1 MREEICMNSLVNSEN
16 CDIVSGLRKVV
27 ESAKANFCESVDI
40 AINLNINSSKS
51 DEQVRGFVVL
61 PKGLGREVKVAVFAK
76 GGYLEM
82 AREAMADVVGDE
94 ELIEKVKKKGYK
106 LDVDWCLTTPDFM
119 SSVSSIAKILG
130 PRGLMPN
137 PKFNTV
143 TFEVAKAIGIIKSGQ
158 IRFKSDKT
166 GIVHAKIGNVK
177 FSIEDLL
184 ENFNAVVNAVK
195 QCRPP
200 SVKGLYF
207 KDVFI
212 ISTMGKS
219 VKVENL
225 NN

>member
-1 MREEICMNSLVNSEN
+1 MSSLLSNEVY
-16 CDIVSGLRKVV
+16 DVASGLKKVI
-27 ESAKANFCESVDI
+27 ESAKANFCESVDV

-51 DEQVRGFVVL
+51 DEQVRGCVVL

-76 GGYLEM
+76 GGYLDT
-82 AREAMADVVGDE
+82 AKGAMADVVGDE
-94 ELIEKVKKKGYK
+94 ELIEEIKKKKSK

-119 SSVSSIAKILG
+119 ASVSSIAKILG

-143 TFEVAKAIGIIKSGQ
+143 TFDLVKAIKIIKSGQ

-166 GIVHAKIGNVK
+166 GIVHAKIGNIK

-184 ENFNAVVNAVK
+184 ENFNAVINAVK
-195 QCRPP
+195 QCKPAAI
-200 SVKGLYF
+200 KGLYF

>member
-1 MREEICMNSLVNSEN
+1 MNSLISDEVY
-16 CDIVSGLRKVV
+16 DIESGLKKVIG
-27 ESAKANFCESVDI
+27 SAKANFCESVDV
-40 AINLNINSSKS
+40 AINLNINNSKS
-51 DEQVRGFVVL
+51 DEQVRGCVVL
-61 PKGLGREVKVAVFAK
+61 PKGLGREIKVAVFTK

-94 ELIEKVKKKGYK
+94 ELIEEIKKKQCK
-106 LDVDWCLTTPDFM
+106 LDVDWCLATPDFM
-119 SSVSSIAKILG
+119 ASVSSIAKILG

-143 TFEVAKAIGIIKSGQ
+143 TFELAKAIKVIKSGQ
-158 IRFKSDKT
+158 IKFKSDKT
-166 GIVHAKIGNVK
+166 GIVHAKIGNIK

-184 ENFNAVVNAVK
+184 ENFNAVINAVK
-195 QCRPP
+195 QCKPA
-200 SVKGLYF
+200 SIKGLYF
-207 KDVFI
+207 KDVFV

>member
-1 MREEICMNSLVNSEN
+1 MSLLANDEVY
-16 CDIVSGLRKVV
+16 DIVSGFKKVI
-27 ESAKANFCESVDI
+27 ESAKANFCESVDV

-51 DEQVRGFVVL
+51 DEQVRGAVVL

-76 GGYLEM
+76 GGHLD
-82 AREAMADVVGDE
+82 AAKEAMADIVGDE
-94 ELIEKVKKKGYK
+94 ELIEEIKRKKCK

-143 TFEVAKAIGIIKSGQ
+143 TFELSKAIKVIKSGQ
-158 IRFKSDKT
+158 IRFKSDKA

-184 ENFNAVVNAVK
+184 QNFNAVIGAIK
-195 QCRPP
+195 QSKPA
-200 SVKGLYF
+200 SVKGVYF
-207 KDVFI
+207 KNVFI
-212 ISTMGKS
+212 VSTMGKS
-219 VKVENL
+219 VKVESL

>member
-1 MREEICMNSLVNSEN
+1 MNSLVSSEVY
-16 CDIVSGLRKVV
+16 DIASGLRKVI
-27 ESAKANFCESVDI
+27 ESARANFCESVDV
-40 AINLNINSSKS
+40 AVNLNINASKS
-51 DEQVRGFVVL
+51 DEQVRGCVVL

-76 GGYLEM
+76 GGYLGM
-82 AREAMADVVGDE
+82 AKDAMADIVGDE
-94 ELIEKVKKKGYK
+94 ELIEEVKKKKCK

-119 SSVSSIAKILG
+119 ASVSSIAKILG

-143 TFEVAKAIGIIKSGQ
+143 TFDIAKAVKMIKSGQ

-184 ENFNAVVNAVK
+184 ENFNAVINSIR
-195 QCRPP
+195 QCKPAT
-200 SVKGLYF
+200 VKGLYF

-212 ISTMGKS
+212 VSTMGKS